1 MKLKDRSAV
10 VTGAAHGIG
19 RAIVLR
25 FVEEGATVYALDRD
39 EPALAELSSAASSA
53 SRISAV
59 VCDCADE
66 NSVAAAAARIGDV
79 GAIDVLVNN
88 AGINPSPHSL
98 TETDPAGWDS
108 VIEGNLRSVYLV
120 SRAIVPRMTSGGS
133 VVNLGSILGLTGVKS
148 CSAYSA
154 SKGAIIAL
162 TRSMARDYAPDLRVN
177 CICPGAVETE
187 MFETYLARSA
197 DAEAERRRIASAIP
211 LGRLGTPEDIA
222 QAALYLAS
230 ADASFITGAILTV
243 DGGDSS

>member
-1 MKLKDRSAV
+1 MKLKEKSAV

-19 RAIVLR
+19 RAIALR

-39 EPALAELSSAASSA
+39 ERALAELSGVASSA
-53 SRISAV
+53 GRITAV

-66 NSVAAAAARIGDV
+66 GSVSAAAARIPDG
-79 GAIDVLVNN
+79 GAVDVLVNN
-88 AGINPSPHSL
+88 AGINPSPRSL
-98 TETDPAGWDS
+98 TETEPADWDDI
-108 VIEGNLRSVYLV
+108 IEGNLRSVYLV
-120 SRAIVPRMTSGGS
+120 SHALIPRMARGGS

-148 CSAYSA
+148 CSAYTA

-177 CICPGAVETE
+177 CICPGAIETE

-197 DAEAERRRIASAIP
+197 DPEAERRRIASAIP

-230 ADASFITGAILTV
+230 AESSFITGTILAV